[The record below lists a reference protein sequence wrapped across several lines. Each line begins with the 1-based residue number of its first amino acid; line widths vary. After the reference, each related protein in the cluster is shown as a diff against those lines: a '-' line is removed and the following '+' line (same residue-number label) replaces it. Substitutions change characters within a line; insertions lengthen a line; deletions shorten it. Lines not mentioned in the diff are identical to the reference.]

1 MKGSLKSGHWYRLEL
16 PLEKIFI
23 AEYQRYY
30 GESGEGFF
38 VFPDGS
44 RKEAGTLLPYLA
56 SIIEINKPDLSVE
69 YNISDFLDTEG
80 EE

>member
-1 MKGSLKSGHWYRLEL
+1 MKESLKSGHWYRLEL

-23 AEYQRYY
+23 AEYNRGQDEA
-30 GESGEGFF
+30 GGWF

-44 RKEAGTLLPYLA
+44 RKDAEALLPYIS
-56 SIIEINKPDLSVE
+56 SIIEIDQPDLSGE
-69 YNISDFLDTEG
+69 FNITDFL